1 MPDPIKPSIFQKYI
15 DNQLRSN
22 PNYNINSDRLL
33 NVKDNRKINAT
44 TGKKINPNKDLM
56 SGKYSEQ
63 LISDITKEAIK
74 QGIDP
79 HTAIAI
85 SLQETNLGRRDDNVG
100 HVLSK
105 YGTGDPIYDMVSS
118 LKQSQEKAKSLG
130 LKNENDVLQ
139 TYNGRGKIFP
149 NTEQGYHGFKMKQIY
164 GVDLPAE
171 GIDMRKN
178 PLYGKRVIDLREN
191 IVKQNPA
198 INTIVNNKGL
208 SVDPFTTP
216 LNTYAE
222 GGFIDPPTKKTA
234 DQLNKEAYERS
245 LLQAKKE
252 LAKEYVEKNMKDVT
266 DSTLWNLPG
275 NVYIGI
281 PKYGINLGKGAFN
294 SVKHQAK
301 MLGLAQADN
310 LITEGANQIK
320 EKYAMGGNMSTNKYA
335 NGGQLTHFNEGGS
348 HESNPN
354 GGIPLGNNASV
365 EQGETKKGNYVY
377 SDRLYINEDLVKQ
390 FNLPNSI
397 KGKTFA
403 NASKVIEKPF
413 KDKNSNPDRAT
424 QKEHLDRLKEAQET
438 LKEQEAKMQQSMQ
451 ANSQEIPD
459 QMNGEIPEGMEQ
471 FMGQEQE
478 QPQQFAGGGYYDTNN
493 PYGFTNPGQ
502 QPIQGPYNQVPIG
515 IGSPAGLMQTPGATM
530 SAPTNMG
537 LSAGQTP
544 AKSGGLGMAGNAM
557 GALGIASSLQSGD
570 TAGAVMGGAQMAA
583 SNGLLGAGAQG
594 AMGAAGTGLGVLGA
608 AQGAMALGAL
618 SQGQGA
624 SRGNGASAATGAMT
638 GAMAGSAFGP
648 VGAGVGAVV
657 GAGAGL
663 MGANK
668 ARKESAELGRL
679 NAKNANAVYKD
690 TEVVAAYGGP
700 IPINKPTKGIVNDV
714 YNQFNALPTLKPA
727 GVTSSP
733 IYNRRAGIDEA
744 TPNLTPAAK
753 FTGPSADPSLNN
765 FTNNFGEPNRFD
777 RTGDPNRYEGY
788 RSYGKLGQS
797 ENLYEQPQ
805 GSSFLQKAGN
815 YLKDNKGELMRLA
828 PVGMNALQLANLKRP
843 GQVSLNRLSNVY
855 KPSYIDEAGIQ
866 NRLDSENQN
875 TINALTNSSGGSEA
889 SLRAGI
895 LASQAG
901 RLRARGDAYAGM
913 QQYNNSQ
920 DAAAQNFKLG
930 IDQANIGQANLQQDI
945 NDKNMGN
952 YDTQKSKLLGQI
964 GTDIGSIGKEKVFG
978 KKAGQIFG
986 YDENGK
992 YIITP
997 EGTKTYV
1004 AKEESTTL
1012 TPEQKAYLATMP
1024 KAYGGYLRKN
1034 KKGY

>member
-1 MPDPIKPSIFQKYI
+1 
-15 DNQLRSN
+15 
-22 PNYNINSDRLL
+22 
-33 NVKDNRKINAT
+33 
-44 TGKKINPNKDLM
+44 
-56 SGKYSEQ
+56 
-63 LISDITKEAIK
+63 
-74 QGIDP
+74 
-79 HTAIAI
+79 
-85 SLQETNLGRRDDNVG
+85 
-100 HVLSK
+100 
-105 YGTGDPIYDMVSS
+105 
-118 LKQSQEKAKSLG
+118 
-130 LKNENDVLQ
+130 
-139 TYNGRGKIFP
+139 
-149 NTEQGYHGFKMKQIY
+149 MKQY
-164 GVDLPAE
+164 S
-171 GIDMRKN
+171 
-178 PLYGKRVIDLREN
+178 
-191 IVKQNPA
+191 Q
-198 INTIVNNKGL
+198 
-208 SVDPFTTP
+208 
-216 LNTYAE
+216 
-222 GGFIDPPTKKTA
+222 
-234 DQLNKEAYERS
+234 
-245 LLQAKKE
+245 
-252 LAKEYVEKNMKDVT
+252 
-266 DSTLWNLPG
+266 
-275 NVYIGI
+275 
-281 PKYGINLGKGAFN
+281 
-294 SVKHQAK
+294 
-301 MLGLAQADN
+301 
-310 LITEGANQIK
+310 
-320 EKYAMGGNMSTNKYA
+320 
-335 NGGQLTHFNEGGS
+335 GGQLTHFNEGGS
-348 HESNPN
+348 HEQNPN

-438 LKEQEAKMQQSMQ
+438 LKEQEAKMQKSMQ

-515 IGSPAGLMQTPGATM
+515 IGSPAGLTSTPGATM

-537 LSAGQTP
+537 NSAGLP
-544 AKSGGLGMAGNAM
+544 AGKGMGSAASFGN
-557 GALGIASSLQSGD
+557 
-570 TAGAVMGGAQMAA
+570 VMGGIGVVNSLAQGDTTGALVGGA
-583 SNGLLGAGAQG
+583 TLATSNGLLGAGASG
-594 AMGAAGTGLGVLGA
+594 VMGAAGPALGVLGA
-608 AQGAMALGAL
+608 AQGAMSLGAL

-638 GAMAGSAFGP
+638 GAMAGAAFGP
-648 VGAGVGAVV
+648 VGAGVGAVA

-668 ARKESAELGRL
+668 ARKEAAALGRL
-679 NAKNANAVYKD
+679 NAHNANNVYKD
-690 TEVVAAYGGP
+690 TEVIAAYGGP
-700 IPINKPTKGIVNDV
+700 IPIGNP
-714 YNQFNALPTLKPA
+714 LKKTY
-727 GVTSSP
+727 GN
-733 IYNRRAGIDEA
+733 IYNEFNSPLSEGTLDNNE
-744 TPNLTPAAK
+744 LTNSLVAQRNASLSK
-753 FTGPSADPSLNN
+753 GYGATGPVTDPSLNN
-765 FTNNFGEPNRFD
+765 FTNNFGEPARFNKI
-777 RTGDPNRYEGY
+777 TPTTTPNVAG
-788 RSYGKLGQS
+788 
-797 ENLYEQPQ
+797 P
-805 GSSFLQKAGN
+805 SFLQKAGSF
-815 YLKDNKGELMRLA
+815 LKDNKGELMRLA

-895 LASQAG
+895 MGSQAA
-901 RLRARGDAYAGM
+901 RLRARGDAYAGI

-930 IDQANIGQANLQQDI
+930 VDQANIGQANLQQDI

-964 GTDIGSIGKEKVFG
+964 GTDIGSIGKENVFG
-978 KKAGQIFG
+978 KKAGQMFG

-997 EGTKTYV
+997 EGTKTYIS
-1004 AKEESTTL
+1004 KEESTTL